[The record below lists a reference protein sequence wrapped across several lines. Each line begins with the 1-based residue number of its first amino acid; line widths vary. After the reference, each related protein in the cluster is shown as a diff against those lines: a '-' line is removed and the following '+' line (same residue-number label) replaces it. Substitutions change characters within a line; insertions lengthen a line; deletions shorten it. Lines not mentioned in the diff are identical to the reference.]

1 VRPGW
6 GVTTAGCRLCRLSV
20 RAAERVGTVYDLCR
34 VYNPFEWSVPTVWAG
49 YGVVLTTSEL
59 HIVGCV
65 GKSCIPLVALL
76 MHGAQ
81 CVSCMSFPSRR
92 VRWSL
97 LSTLV
102 LIPVDFPPEDPDF
115 VPEDYE

>member
-1 VRPGW
+1 MRPGW

-59 HIVGCV
+59 PIVGCV
-65 GKSCIPLVALL
+65 GKVLHTISCIANAWCSMCVVHVIPL
-76 MHGAQ
+76 
-81 CVSCMSFPSRR
+81 P
-92 VRWSL
+92 
-97 LSTLV
+97 
-102 LIPVDFPPEDPDF
+102 
-115 VPEDYE
+115 

>member
-1 VRPGW
+1 MRPGW

-59 HIVGCV
+59 PIVSCV

-76 MHGAQ
+76 VECAYY
-81 CVSCMSFPSRR
+81 VSCMSVPSRR

-97 LSTLV
+97 LSTFV
-102 LIPVDFPPEDPDF
+102 LTPVDFSPENSDF
-115 VPEDYE
+115 MTEDYE

>member
-20 RAAERVGTVYDLCR
+20 REAERVGTVYDLCR

-59 HIVGCV
+59 PIVGCV
-65 GKSCIPLVALL
+65 AKSCIPLVALL

-81 CVSCMSFPSRR
+81 CVSCMSFPLPYGE
-92 VRWSL
+92 VEL
-97 LSTLV
+97 AEYFCTH
-102 LIPVDFPPEDPDF
+102 PC
-115 VPEDYE
+115 

>member
-1 VRPGW
+1 MGIDHWGQGPRVVRPGW

-20 RAAERVGTVYDLCR
+20 RAVELVGTVYDLCR
-34 VYNPFEWSVPTVWAG
+34 VYNPFEWSVSTVWTG

-59 HIVGCV
+59 PIVGCV

-81 CVSCMSFPSRR
+81 CVSCMSFP
-92 VRWSL
+92 L
-97 LSTLV
+97 
-102 LIPVDFPPEDPDF
+102 P
-115 VPEDYE
+115 

>member
-34 VYNPFEWSVPTVWAG
+34 VYNPFEWSVSTVWTG

-59 HIVGCV
+59 PIVGCV

-76 MHGAQ
+76 VECAYY
-81 CVSCMSFPSRR
+81 VSCMSVPSRR

-97 LSTLV
+97 LSTFV
-102 LIPVDFPPEDPDF
+102 LTPVDFSPEDPDF